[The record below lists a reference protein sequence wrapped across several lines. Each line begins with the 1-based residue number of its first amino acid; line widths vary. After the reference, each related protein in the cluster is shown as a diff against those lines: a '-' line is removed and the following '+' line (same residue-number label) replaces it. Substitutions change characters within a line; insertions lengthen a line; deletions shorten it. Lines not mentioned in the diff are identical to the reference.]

1 MRLNA
6 FSDVC
11 LRAMMLLAAAP
22 DEGLLTTQAITDG
35 IGVPYNHV
43 SKAVM
48 KLRSL
53 GLVDVTR
60 GRSGGAVI
68 SSFGR
73 TATVGWLL
81 RELDER
87 EDLVN
92 CEAAEGSCPLI
103 AQCRLRTALRRAR
116 EAFYRELDD
125 LQISSLPSAQQMDPV
140 FVSLLTRRPA

>member
-1 MRLNA
+1 MRINA

-22 DEGLLTTQAITDG
+22 EGELLTTQAITDG
-35 IGVPYNHV
+35 VGVPYNHV

-53 GLVDVTR
+53 DLVAVTR
-60 GRSGGAVI
+60 GRAGGAAI
-68 SSFGR
+68 SPAGR

-81 RELDER
+81 RQLDGR
-87 EDLVN
+87 EDLVD
-92 CEAAEGSCPLI
+92 CESPHGDCPLNHD
-103 AQCRLRTALRRAR
+103 CGLRSALRRAR

-125 LQISSLPSAQQMDPV
+125 VVISELPNPKQMGPV
-140 FVSLLTRRPA
+140 FVNLLTRRPA